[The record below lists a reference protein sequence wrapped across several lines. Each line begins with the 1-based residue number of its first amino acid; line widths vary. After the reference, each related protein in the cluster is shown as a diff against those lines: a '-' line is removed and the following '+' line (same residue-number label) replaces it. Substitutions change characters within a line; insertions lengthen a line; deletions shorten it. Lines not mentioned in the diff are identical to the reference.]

1 MTERRRAE
9 RFAKNLDEPDETLT
23 FPFGISQ
30 NVRMGEMVVGRLVQ
44 EPGWRRVRH
53 PPGHDQWIIGDEP
66 AVAIIW
72 GGWRGFGKVPA
83 GERVLR
89 TLLMTDIAG

>member
-1 MTERRRAE
+1 M
-9 RFAKNLDEPDETLT
+9 FD
-23 FPFGISQ
+23 I
-30 NVRMGEMVVGRLVQ
+30 
-44 EPGWRRVRH
+44 